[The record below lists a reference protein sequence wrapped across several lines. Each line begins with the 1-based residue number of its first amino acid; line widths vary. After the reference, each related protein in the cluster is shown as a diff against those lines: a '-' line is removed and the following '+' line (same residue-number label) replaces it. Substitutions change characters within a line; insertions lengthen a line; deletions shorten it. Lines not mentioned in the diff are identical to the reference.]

1 VTSIYDLGPNSQVLR
16 DFALTRKLVHLFFQ
30 KSESSNSQICYHLST
45 LAMDGSDWLQN
56 FGTFTSPPSIH
67 FQKVKGHA
75 PYLDPTTVGPSR
87 PYSTNEIC
95 SFPTRSSRCLDVNF
109 DDLDL
114 LLAVDLMATV
124 APPPELALSPN
135 LEEFKH
141 FKGFTFEL
149 TPANPD
155 VLGSRRCFPS

>member
-1 VTSIYDLGPNSQVLR
+1 M
-16 DFALTRKLVHLFFQ
+16 A
-30 KSESSNSQICYHLST
+30 SE
-45 LAMDGSDWLQN
+45 LQN
-56 FGTFTSPPSIH
+56 FTSPPSIH

-75 PYLDPTTVGPSR
+75 PYLDPTTVGPSL
-87 PYSTNEIC
+87 PYSMNEIY
-95 SFPTRSSRCLDVNF
+95 SFPTCSSRCLDVNF
-109 DDLDL
+109 DDPNL
-114 LLAVDLMATV
+114 LLAVYLTAT
-124 APPPELALSPN
+124 ATPPPELVLSPN